1 MRCMKSFFA
10 PTLELSRSEALLN
23 EYRAWLAKRNGEG
36 FSTREELM
44 RTTFDPTRLALTLP
58 VDAARVNRNY
68 ARFTERDVS
77 AEELALLAFVKINA
91 GEAWG
96 VECVAKARERDQSR
110 PGVAADVEKLVVG
123 EEHFH
128 TRLLVGAAGH
138 FHDATGKR
146 LAMTGAWTPPAPL
159 RLLIGG
165 LVVAPRTLFHP
176 LLLAAE
182 VAGVLAFNWLLG
194 RLKTLFPDAPAV
206 RESMEQRLHEVLVD
220 EIGHITFN
228 RLMVGRAGLFAARVL
243 TPRVAW
249 AQRLMTPELSVL
261 GLGRDVLGRLDAFTL
276 ESLPGEVRRRA
287 FFA

>member
-1 MRCMKSFFA
+1 MKNFFG
-10 PTLELSRSEALLN
+10 PTPDLNRSEALLHD
-23 EYRAWLAKRNGEG
+23 YRAWLAKRNGEG
-36 FSTREELM
+36 FAVREALM
-44 RTTFDPTRLALTLP
+44 RTTFDPTQLALTLP

-68 ARFTERDVS
+68 ASFQERDVS
-77 AEELALLAFVKINA
+77 PEELALLAFVKINA

-96 VECVAKARERDQSR
+96 VDAVSKAREKQQER
-110 PGVAADVEKLVVG
+110 PGVAAQLEKLVIG

-138 FHDATGKR
+138 FHDAKGQR

-182 VAGVLAFNWLLG
+182 VAGVFAFSWLLG

-206 RESMEQRLHEVLVD
+206 RESMEKRLHEVLVD
-220 EIGHITFN
+220 ELGHITFN
-228 RLMVGRAGLFAARVL
+228 RLLVGRAGRYVARVL

-249 AQRLMTPELSVL
+249 MQSLMTPELGAL
-261 GLGRDVLGRLDAFTL
+261 GFGRDVLGEFDTFGLD
-276 ESLPGEVRRRA
+276 SLPDEVRRRA

>member
-1 MRCMKSFFA
+1 MKNFFG
-10 PTLELSRSEALLN
+10 PTPDLNRSEALLHD
-23 EYRAWLAKRNGEG
+23 YRAWLAKRNGEG
-36 FSTREELM
+36 FAVREALM
-44 RTTFDPTRLALTLP
+44 RTTFDPTQLALTLP

-68 ARFTERDVS
+68 ASFQERDVS
-77 AEELALLAFVKINA
+77 PEELALLAFVKINA

-96 VECVAKARERDQSR
+96 VDAVSKAREKQQER
-110 PGVAADVEKLVVG
+110 PGVAAQIEKLVIG

-138 FHDATGKR
+138 FHDAKGQR

-182 VAGVLAFNWLLG
+182 VAGVFAFSWLLG

-206 RESMEQRLHEVLVD
+206 RESMEKRLHEVLVD
-220 EIGHITFN
+220 E
-228 RLMVGRAGLFAARVL
+228 
-243 TPRVAW
+243 
-249 AQRLMTPELSVL
+249 LSIN
-261 GLGRDVLGRLDAFTL
+261 DLDAKKDLVLKREGAIQDPRTEIMARL
-276 ESLPGEVRRRA
+276 NA
-287 FFA
+287 TD